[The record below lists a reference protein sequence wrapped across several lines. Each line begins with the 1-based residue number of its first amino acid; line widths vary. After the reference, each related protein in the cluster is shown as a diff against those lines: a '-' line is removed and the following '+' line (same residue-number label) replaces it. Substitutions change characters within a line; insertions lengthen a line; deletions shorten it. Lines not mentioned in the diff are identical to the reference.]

1 MTSSLLKSVEKLE
14 INFPL
19 QLIMVSTLSLRKSLF
34 WPSKKKKSCLWWTLN
49 INVQDKSAKGTLVL
63 SLVIAILIRT
73 EAKTGKNVFNVVDYG
88 AVGDGNTN
96 DTQVLF
102 LLFMLCW
109 VTLIKQLEFLQTLKY
124 LFS

>member
-1 MTSSLLKSVEKLE
+1 M
-14 INFPL
+14 
-19 QLIMVSTLSLRKSLF
+19 
-34 WPSKKKKSCLWWTLN
+34 
-49 INVQDKSAKGTLVL
+49 QDKSAKGTLVL